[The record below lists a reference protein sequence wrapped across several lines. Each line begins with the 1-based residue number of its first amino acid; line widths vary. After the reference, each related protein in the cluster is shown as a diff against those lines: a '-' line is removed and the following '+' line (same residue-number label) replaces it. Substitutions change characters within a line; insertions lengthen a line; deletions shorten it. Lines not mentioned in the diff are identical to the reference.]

1 MKTSKDDSRNQTS
14 KLLSYVVETLE
25 KNNEFLLKNAKIA
38 YDEIIELINDSIDYA
53 IFFTENKSGTDDYVK
68 FAMIN
73 FVHHILMPMSYAIY
87 TDLLASNLVACFI
100 ELRLMLESMVKCYY
114 ADLKYPNETF
124 FQVKIDRLEMELKSQ
139 KKSISKLLREF
150 EKEAVSLWRNISNNW
165 VHTKGYTRNLVN
177 EITKKLDVPAWALAI
192 PMIFTATDLD
202 VITELQKST
211 AQFRELLRTA
221 IESWKKQVQS

>member
-1 MKTSKDDSRNQTS
+1 MMVKTSKDDSRKQTS

-25 KNNEFLLKNAKIA
+25 KNNEFLFMNAKIA
-38 YDEIIELINDSIDYA
+38 YDEIIELINDSIDYT

-100 ELRLMLESMVKCYY
+100 ELRLMLESLVKCYY

-124 FQVKIDRLEMELKSQ
+124 FQKKIDQLEMELQ
-139 KKSISKLLREF
+139 NQDKSIAKMLTE
-150 EKEAVSLWRNISNNW
+150 
-165 VHTKGYTRNLVN
+165 
-177 EITKKLDVPAWALAI
+177 
-192 PMIFTATDLD
+192 TDLD

-221 IESWKKQVQS
+221 IEGWKKKVQL